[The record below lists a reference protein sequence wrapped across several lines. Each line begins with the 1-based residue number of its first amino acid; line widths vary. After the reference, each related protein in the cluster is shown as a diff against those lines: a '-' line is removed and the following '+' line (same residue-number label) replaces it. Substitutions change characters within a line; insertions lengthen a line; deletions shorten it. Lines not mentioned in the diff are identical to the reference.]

1 MKNYKK
7 LVIAFLVLV
16 VAAFS
21 FTGCSK
27 TSTQVE
33 MEAMEGIRE
42 QNIQSIRA
50 QTEQLSGLFLQATYD
65 DFMMYKAQ
73 GAMIIGVTFDNDL
86 ASRWKAFTD
95 AHGAVTGTV
104 VDEVARHH
112 YEYTGRIIL
121 TGEDNAQM
129 ALTITYDKAGTPY
142 KTTIQDYSD
151 DSKLTFGE
159 RMAVAGGNTIIGLL
173 TVFTVLVLLSL
184 IIYCFKFV
192 NAAATPPAP
201 KKEASVSVPD
211 KAAKSS
217 PAKAVPAAKK
227 EEDPMLDP
235 ALVAVI
241 AAAIAAAEEKPVE
254 GFVVRSIK
262 RVKTNKWR

>member
-1 MKNYKK
+1 MKNFKK
-7 LVIAFLVLV
+7 LAIAFLVLV

-27 TSTQVE
+27 TSTQIEVE
-33 MEAMEGIRE
+33 AIEGIRE
-42 QNIQSIRA
+42 QNLASIRT
-50 QTEQLSGLFLQATYD
+50 QTESLAAVFVQATYEN
-65 DFMMYKAQ
+65 FMQYKEQ
-73 GAMIIGVTFDNDL
+73 GAVVVGLTFDNDL
-86 ASRWKAFTD
+86 AARWKAFND
-95 AHGAVTGTV
+95 AHGAVTNAV
-104 VDEVARHH
+104 VDEVAREK

-129 ALTITYDKAGTPY
+129 ALTVTYDKTGTPY
-142 KTTIQDYSD
+142 KTTLQDYSD
-151 DSKLTFGE
+151 DSKLSFGE

-173 TVFTVLVLLSL
+173 TVFAVLILLSL

-192 NAAATPPAP
+192 NAAAAPPAP
-201 KKEASVSVPD
+201 KKDASVSAP
-211 KAAKSS
+211 KAPAKS
-217 PAKAVPAAKK
+217 PAAAAAPAPKK
-227 EEDPMLDP
+227 ESDPMMDP

>member
-1 MKNYKK
+1 MSK
-7 LVIAFLVLV
+7 LNSKRKGIVKQITYPVFTVSVIFIVIAVITFIIFNLSVLLNQRFEYTTQIADEVVTTIEEYKSLDFLVPYWHDHYE
-16 VAAFS
+16 
-21 FTGCSK
+21 
-27 TSTQVE
+27 E
-33 MEAMEGIRE
+33 MEFFYGNRNILE
-42 QNIQSIRA
+42 QK
-50 QTEQLSGLFLQATYD
+50 EKQLS
-65 DFMMYKAQ
+65 
-73 GAMIIGVTFDNDL
+73 
-86 ASRWKAFTD
+86 
-95 AHGAVTGTV
+95 
-104 VDEVARHH
+104 
-112 YEYTGRIIL
+112 
-121 TGEDNAQM
+121 
-129 ALTITYDKAGTPY
+129 AL
-142 KTTIQDYSD
+142 IQDYSD

-173 TVFTVLVLLSL
+173 TVFTVLILLSL

-192 NAAATPPAP
+192 NAAVTPPAP

-211 KAAKSS
+211 KAAKSG

>member
-1 MKNYKK
+1 MKNFKK
-7 LVIAFLVLV
+7 LVLAFLVLV

-50 QTEQLSGLFLQATYD
+50 QTEQLAGLFLQATYD

-95 AHGAVTGTV
+95 AHGAVTSAV

-121 TGEDNAQM
+121 TGEDRNA
-129 ALTITYDKAGTPY
+129 
-142 KTTIQDYSD
+142 
-151 DSKLTFGE
+151 
-159 RMAVAGGNTIIGLL
+159 V
-173 TVFTVLVLLSL
+173 
-184 IIYCFKFV
+184 
-192 NAAATPPAP
+192 
-201 KKEASVSVPD
+201 
-211 KAAKSS
+211 
-217 PAKAVPAAKK
+217 
-227 EEDPMLDP
+227 
-235 ALVAVI
+235 
-241 AAAIAAAEEKPVE
+241 
-254 GFVVRSIK
+254 
-262 RVKTNKWR
+262 